1 MQGWESHEWGVVQ
14 GGGWVSDGCARG
26 KRARGERLCKGWVC
40 KWQVGQ
46 GRAGVQ
52 VPVVQGVGSWYVCK
66 DLRC

>member
-1 MQGWESHEWGVVQ
+1 
-14 GGGWVSDGCARG
+14 VSDGCARG

-52 VPVVQGVGSWYVCK
+52 VPVVQGGGSWYVCK